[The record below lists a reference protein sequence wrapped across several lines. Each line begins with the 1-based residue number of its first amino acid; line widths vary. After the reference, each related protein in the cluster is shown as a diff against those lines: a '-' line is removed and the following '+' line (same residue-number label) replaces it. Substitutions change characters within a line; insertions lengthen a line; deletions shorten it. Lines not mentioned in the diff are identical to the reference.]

1 MADFNFLT
9 IQNFLTVPDFGMRK
23 NYFQNYQTIHGVN
36 NYKCQNCQKIKLSEN
51 LKHSK

>member
-9 IQNFLTVPDFGMRK
+9 IQNFLTIPDFGMRK
-23 NYFQNYQTIHGVN
+23 NCFQNCQTIHGVH

-51 LKHSK
+51 SKHSK